1 MVEDTIIGIDVGT
14 TTVKALLLTTAAAG
28 SSTGSPSPIR
38 RRGRPAASS
47 SRMPTTGSS
56 ASSGRCA
63 ASSGISISAGCKGI
77 GICSQVNT
85 HVFVGADGEALAPAI
100 VWQDG
105 RCAGEAAE
113 LDAQVDNAKT
123 PRMVGRAAA
132 DRRQPLPQPHGL
144 DAPQPSRVWDKTRWV
159 MAPKDYCVLRLT
171 GEAVADPI
179 ASVGLVDRHLDYLTP
194 LLDLV
199 PGAAERLAPLQK
211 FTHRAGKV
219 SAGFPCA
226 GTPVVVGTMD
236 AWGGMF
242 GVGVHH
248 PGRAMY
254 LSGTSEILGIVSPQ
268 RVPTPGV
275 IAFPTYDGI
284 TLHAG
289 PTQSGGA
296 SMMWLGGLLGKDLG
310 QLSDLVAAL
319 DPAERAPL
327 FLPHLQG
334 ERAPLWDVH
343 ARGVFVGLDASSGPA
358 HLAKSVMEG
367 VGYSARLL
375 LDALEQS
382 ADCTRRA
389 DPLRRRRLPV
399 GCLEPDTRRH
409 SRPQPEADQHQ
420 RRRRAGCRGDC
431 RRRQRR
437 SSVHWPDRS
446 PRWCSSTANTSPIA
460 IAPVAMNSASASTR
474 RPMRRR
480 RTSAGN
486 IPTTMLDDSRICG
499 LSASRRIRAR
509 RRYRRGAALDRI
521 PAK

>member
-1 MVEDTIIGIDVGT
+1 
-14 TTVKALLLTTAAAG
+14 
-28 SSTGSPSPIR
+28 
-38 RRGRPAASS
+38 
-47 SRMPTTGSS
+47 MPTTGSI
-56 ASSGRCA
+56 ASLGALRQFERNFDL
-63 ASSGISISAGCKGI
+63 GGLKGI

-85 HVFVGADGEALAPAI
+85 HVFVGGDGEALAPAI

-113 LDAQVDNAKT
+113 LDAQVDDAKRIEWWGALL
-123 PRMVGRAAA
+123 PIDASHCLSRMAWM
-132 DRRQPLPQPHGL
+132 RRNHPE
-144 DAPQPSRVWDKTRWV
+144 VWDKTRWV

-171 GEAVADPI
+171 GEAAADPI
-179 ASVGLVDRHLDYLTP
+179 ASVGLVDRHLDYSTP

-199 PGAAERLAPLQK
+199 PGAAERLPPLQK
-211 FTHRAGKV
+211 FTHRVGKV

-242 GVGVHH
+242 GVGIHH

-254 LSGTSEILGIVSPQ
+254 LSGTSEILGIVSPS

-310 QLSDLVAAL
+310 SALRRSSRRSTRRRARRCSCRICRASGRRSGMSMRAACSSASM
-319 DPAERAPL
+319 PAAGR
-327 FLPHLQG
+327 
-334 ERAPLWDVH
+334 RD
-343 ARGVFVGLDASSGPA
+343 
-358 HLAKSVMEG
+358 LAKSVMEG

-382 ADCTRRA
+382 ADCTRRT

-409 SRPQPEADQHQ
+409 SRPQPEAHQHQ
-420 RRRRAGCRGDC
+420 RCRRAGCGGDC

-437 SSVHWPDRS
+437 ASVHWPDRS
-446 PRWCSSTANTSPIA
+446 PRWCGSTANTSPIA
-460 IAPVAMNSASASTR
+460 AVPAAMNSVSASTR
-474 RPMRRR
+474 RPTRRR

-486 IPTTMLDDSRICG
+486 IAATMLDAERAGSRG
-499 LSASRRIRAR
+499 RYPFPAEFDASSLRASPWR
-509 RRYRRGAALDRI
+509 CSTESGKMKLWLPPRAWFPDAFELNWEET
-521 PAK
+521 K